1 MLGNGERVEADNGY
15 RGEPD
20 PVDLPEVLGNP
31 VEMST
36 YFNAGFA
43 NNLHN
48 RRSVTGII
56 IFLNQTPVKWY
67 SKRQN
72 TIETSMFGAE
82 LVAACIATE
91 LTMEIRYKLRMLG
104 VPILNNTTLYGDNKS
119 VIMNTT
125 LPSSS
130 LKKRHNAIAYHFVR
144 EAVAA
149 GIIRLVHIPGKENI
163 ADVLTKPLAPNKL
176 YELLKLV
183 MFRNTPDLG
192 G

>member
-1 MLGNGERVEADNGY
+1 M
-15 RGEPD
+15 
-20 PVDLPEVLGNP
+20 
-31 VEMST
+31 
-36 YFNAGFA
+36 
-43 NNLHN
+43 
-48 RRSVTGII
+48 
-56 IFLNQTPVKWY
+56 
-67 SKRQN
+67 
-72 TIETSMFGAE
+72 
-82 LVAACIATE
+82 AARIATE

-163 ADVLTKPLAPNKL
+163 ADVFNKTTCTKQ
-176 YELLKLV
+176 V
-183 MFRNTPDLG
+183 I
-192 G
+192 